1 MTLNTVAQR
10 DRQQEG
16 MLMSDQQGVVIAWR
30 DGQVRRFSWTE
41 LRHLSICED
50 CQQQSVHPH
59 AIVQPVAKAA

>member
-16 MLMSDQQGVVIAWR
+16 MLMSDQLGVVIAWR

-41 LRHLSICED
+41 LRHLRVGED
-50 CQQQSVHPH
+50 CQQQCVHPH
-59 AIVQPVAKAA
+59 AIVQPVAQAA

>member
-16 MLMSDQQGVVIAWR
+16 MLLSDQLGVVIAWR

-41 LRHLSICED
+41 LRHLRVCED

-59 AIVQPVAKAA
+59 AIVQPVAQAA